1 MAGSKKPPA
10 VTPELLMAPRFTGL
24 QPCSRILY
32 LGLRAMAAEADDGVV
47 PMTLR
52 QLHAAFF
59 PVDPTLD
66 LTFLVA
72 ELTQAKLVAEV
83 PTGGWS
89 VFPIEVAKAKKK
101 PVAPAMTQSRSELVK
116 MVFDHYVKVMDK
128 PRARLDDKRKI
139 CINRALQTYTAREL
153 SEAITGYTHS
163 PFHMGENDRHRRY
176 DDIELLLRDARR
188 IEEGLELYHRHSGA
202 GGNGG
207 GGAGAQRR
215 NTSFDRWSDEV
226 EGEASTGGLPK
237 AGSGATARN
246 SDTRGVASGADAG
259 KQRKA
264 GPGYQDGIPFD

>member
-32 LGLRAMAAEADDGVV
+32 LGLRAMAGQTDDGVV

-66 LTFLVA
+66 LTFLMA
-72 ELTQAKLVAEV
+72 ELTQSRLVAEA
-83 PTGGWS
+83 PAGGWS
-89 VFPIEVAKAKKK
+89 VLPIEVEKVKKK
-101 PVAPAMTQSRSELVK
+101 PVAPQMTQSRAELVK

-139 CINRALQTYTAREL
+139 CIHRALQNYSAREL
-153 SEAITGYTHS
+153 CEAISGYTHS
-163 PFHMGENDRHRRY
+163 PFHMGDNDRRRRY
-176 DDIELLLRDARR
+176 DDIELLLRDAKR
-188 IEEGLELYHRHSGA
+188 IEEGLELYHRNSGA

-207 GGAGAQRR
+207 GGSGAPRR
-215 NTSFDRWSDEV
+215 NTSFDRWTNEV
-226 EGEASTGGLPK
+226 EGEEGPGGLPG
-237 AGSGATARN
+237 ARAGATARGAD
-246 SDTRGVASGADAG
+246 SRGVASGADAG

-264 GPGYQDGIPFD
+264 GPGHQDGLPLD